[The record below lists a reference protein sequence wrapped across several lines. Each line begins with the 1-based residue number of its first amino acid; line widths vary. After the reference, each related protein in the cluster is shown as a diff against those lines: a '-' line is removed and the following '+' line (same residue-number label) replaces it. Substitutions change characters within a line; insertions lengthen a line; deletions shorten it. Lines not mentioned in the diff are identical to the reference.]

1 MCMSEATQ
9 PVSGRNACAGA
20 ETAARRLG
28 PCVDGVREFLGN
40 RFVYLVFS
48 PRAGG
53 LTVGINLN
61 PDRCCNFDCIYCEV
75 NRGRVVP
82 VPQFDVDVMAE
93 ELSQVLGQFH
103 AGQLRSRL
111 PWLDGVPS
119 ELLQLRHVALSGEGE
134 PTLCPRFA
142 EVVQHV
148 VHIRARGQFPFF
160 KIVVFSNGSLLN
172 EPRVQSGLRFLIQ
185 KDELWLKLDCGTAE
199 SFRQVNRP
207 QGVTFGAVVANIL
220 AVGRQRPIVIQSL
233 FPMLNGAEPTAAD
246 VGAYAAQLVKLRDG
260 GARIAQVQIYSAT
273 RPTAR
278 SECRHLPLK
287 SLSRIARQVR
297 VTTGLPVQVS

>member
-1 MCMSEATQ
+1 MSHATQ
-9 PVSGRNACAGA
+9 LALGGGNRQSTGT
-20 ETAARRLG
+20 TATRRLG

-61 PDRCCNFDCIYCEV
+61 PDRRCNFDCVYCEV
-75 NRGRVVP
+75 NRGRVAP
-82 VPQFDVDVMAE
+82 SPAFEVDVMAE
-93 ELSQVLGQFH
+93 ELLQVLAAFH

-134 PTLCPRFA
+134 PTLCPQFA
-142 EVVQHV
+142 EAVQDV

-160 KIVVFSNGSLLN
+160 KIVVFSNAALLDQ
-172 EPRVQSGLRFLIQ
+172 PQVQAGLRFLIQ
-185 KDELWLKLDCGTAE
+185 KDELWLKLDCGTE
-199 SFRQVNRP
+199 EGFRRVNRS
-207 QGVTFGAVVANIL
+207 GEVTLETVLANIL

-233 FPMLNGAEPTAAD
+233 FPMLNGAEPSVED
-246 VGAYAAQLVKLRDG
+246 VEAYAARLVQLRDG
-260 GARIAQVQIYSAT
+260 GAQITQVQIYSAT
-273 RPTAR
+273 RPTSR
-278 SECRHLPLK
+278 SECRPLPLK
-287 SLSRIARQVR
+287 SLSRIAHQVR
-297 VTTGLPVQVS
+297 AATGLLVQVF